1 MKNLKNELVE
11 ALKAALLT
19 PSASEDA
26 STEIVVG
33 DSFVKKEDGHV
44 EENSAALTVEIP
56 SVVSDLS
63 MQAATSVAP
72 SNEAPRPSLRT
83 QIIRSSLALEA
94 PASSRI
100 SQANASKMCA
110 EEEYKLRLARHRDSQ
125 AAKAKYSFST
135 ASVPTLGKPMP
146 VHASMSKWDDEV
158 TGKVSLFRE
167 PLEVLQLE
175 MPETA
180 ADSCLAVDEE
190 QAVVN
195 KAIEELEEAEE
206 EEEAIITEVKPVK
219 KDAVSATTK
228 PTTLPTSFSS
238 FTVSAAKPSNLVSN
252 QSSFVG
258 GEKPKPVVSAL
269 EKARKLRELE
279 EVKLK
284 EKKKLLEEKK
294 VK

>member
-19 PSASEDA
+19 PAASEDA
-26 STEIVVG
+26 AAEIVNG
-33 DSFVKKEDGHV
+33 DSSVKKEDGHV
-44 EENSAALTVEIP
+44 QENSVELTEEIP

-63 MQAATSVAP
+63 MQAAASVAP

-83 QIIRSSLALEA
+83 QIIRSSLALDA

-190 QAVVN
+190 QAAVN
-195 KAIEELEEAEE
+195 KAIEELEEAE